1 MRSEKKIDP
10 QGGFRDPPEDLQ
22 SWPETLR
29 FFRRHRLA
37 ALRRPNVCFRRL
49 EDASRFLR
57 DASSTP
63 PRRIILIPNPMH
75 MQLLFPLHYFTV
87 PSLSCIISNTVSKYQ
102 NMQKT
107 LVFAVFHDL
116 LKVTTQ
122 PALKGHSSCKSALCS
137 LQKSLKISHIKTTEN
152 R

>member
-10 QGGFRDPPEDLQ
+10 GGGGGRGFVTPSEDLQ

-37 ALRRPNVCFRRL
+37 AFRRPNVFLRRL
-49 EDASRFLR
+49 EDASRCLQ
-57 DASSTP
+57 DASRTP

-75 MQLLFPLHYFTV
+75 MQVLFPLHYFIV
-87 PSLSCIISNTVSKYQ
+87 PSLSGITSNTVSKYP
-102 NMQKT
+102 NIQKSI
-107 LVFAVFHDL
+107 VFVVFHDL

-137 LQKSLKISHIKTTEN
+137 LQKSLKINH
-152 R
+152 